1 MTTKLAEQVESLVNF
16 NQELVPGGSV
26 KGLMKSLDGKSRD
39 LWFVKPGDIHV
50 MPGLNPRVHDQAY
63 QEGLQEL
70 AEDMVENGYY
80 TDKPLTGFIATMDG
94 KDQIV
99 LGDGHRRFAA
109 AQLAIK
115 MGAPLEYLPLVL
127 KDKSEMSMESL
138 TKSLLHSNEGVPFT
152 VFEKA
157 VIAKRFKSYGW
168 DDTKIAKE
176 LRVTPAFVGQLHTL
190 SSSPMEIQRMVKEGT
205 ISATHAIE
213 TVKQH
218 GEKAEEILTA
228 AVVKA
233 KAKGKGKATAK
244 DTDSAARTRR
254 AKSLGPKFYAA
265 VVLLFAD
272 RPTMQV
278 IDRTVYEELDALV
291 TQVENGKV
299 RKEPKAKAPK
309 APKEAKAKKV
319 PLAKKVARASKKAEA
334 KKAPWDAGYVKPGRK
349 SAEAHAQA
357 GMTQRGLG
365 RLEW

>member
-1 MTTKLAEQVESLVNF
+1 MTTKLSEQVNTLVNF

-26 KGLMKSLDGKSRD
+26 KGLMKQLDGKSRD
-39 LWFVKPGDIHV
+39 LWFVKPADIHV
-50 MPGLNPRVHDQAY
+50 LPGLNPRVHDQAY

-70 AEDMVENGYY
+70 AEDMVANGYY
-80 TDKPLTGFIATMDG
+80 NDKPLTGFISSIDG

-99 LGDGHRRFAA
+99 LGDGHRRYAA
-109 AQLAIK
+109 AGLAMA
-115 MGAPLEYLPLVL
+115 MGAPIEYLPLVL

-168 DDTKIAKE
+168 DDTQIAKE

-190 SSSPMEIQRMVKEGT
+190 SGSPAEIQRLVKEGT

-218 GEKAEEILTA
+218 GEKAEEVLTA
-228 AVVKA
+228 AVE
-233 KAKGKGKATAK
+233 KAKGKGKSKATAK

-278 IDRTVYEELDALV
+278 IDRAIYEELDALV
-291 TQVENGKV
+291 TQVENGKA
-299 RKEPKAKAPK
+299 RKEPKATAPKASKVAKEKAAKAVKASKVKAPK
-309 APKEAKAKKV
+309 GGKK
-319 PLAKKVARASKKAEA
+319 LAA
-334 KKAPWDAGYVKPGRK
+334 WDPGYQKPGRK
-349 SAEAHAQA
+349 SEARAQA
-357 GMTQRGLG
+357 GLTQRGMG